1 MVFQVGL
8 AYIWMVG
15 IRDVVL
21 SDRMV
26 GMMGLGS
33 EQNAIARCVLQ
44 ATGMESFLLYKLAT
58 LGGFTLAVLLVRV
71 RNRKMAKNVVVVGML
86 IYSALALWWD
96 LATW

>member
-21 SDRMV
+21 SDRLV
-26 GMMGLGS
+26 GMMGLPS
-33 EQNAIARCVLQ
+33 EQNAIARWVLQ
-44 ATGMESFLLYKLAT
+44 LTGMESFLLYKLAT
-58 LGGFTLAVLLVRV
+58 LGGFTLAVLLVRA
-71 RNRKMAKNVVVVGML
+71 RSKKMAKNVVVLGMF
-86 IYSALALWWD
+86 IYSGLALWWD